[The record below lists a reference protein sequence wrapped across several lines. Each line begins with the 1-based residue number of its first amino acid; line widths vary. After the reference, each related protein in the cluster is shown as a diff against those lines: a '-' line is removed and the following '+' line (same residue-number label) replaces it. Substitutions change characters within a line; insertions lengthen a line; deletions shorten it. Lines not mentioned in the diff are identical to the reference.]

1 MTSQNKV
8 TAAVVQY
15 VFPEKGLITVKHG
28 KADVS
33 FKLFLFF
40 FFFNQWLLLRLLR
53 DYCGSN
59 VTHTNFNFFLFCSI
73 KRREA

>member
-40 FFFNQWLLLRLLR
+40 FFKSMVIVETIKRLLWLQR
-53 DYCGSN
+53 NSY
-59 VTHTNFNFFLFCSI
+59 
-73 KRREA
+73 

>member
-33 FKLFLFF
+33 FKFFLVFFFVLFF
-40 FFFNQWLLLRLLR
+40 LLM
-53 DYCGSN
+53 
-59 VTHTNFNFFLFCSI
+59 VIVETI
-73 KRREA
+73 KRLFFIF

>member
-33 FKLFLFF
+33 FKFFLFF
-40 FFFNQWLLLRLLR
+40 FIFIFLSMVIVETIKRLLWLQR
-53 DYCGSN
+53 NSY
-59 VTHTNFNFFLFCSI
+59 
-73 KRREA
+73 